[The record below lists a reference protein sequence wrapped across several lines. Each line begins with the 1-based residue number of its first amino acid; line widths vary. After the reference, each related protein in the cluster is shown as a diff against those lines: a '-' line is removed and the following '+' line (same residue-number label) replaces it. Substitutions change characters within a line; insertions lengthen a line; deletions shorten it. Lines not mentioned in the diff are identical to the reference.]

1 MMYWMKYAVSGFM
14 GFWVF
19 QFLIKAA
26 CVYWL
31 SQSEEPIAQLYFGR
45 QNAEVLVVGNSR
57 ALRLFSDSAFKDNL
71 GMSSANLSVQSGST
85 KISLTILNDYLERH
99 SKPKVIIHEITDLIR
114 KDGAVQTLR
123 VYAGASPRLRAIQC
137 QVESKWAIG
146 GKILPT
152 LDFNS
157 QEFREWAAQVV
168 RGKPSYLLETEMS
181 SEIGE
186 GVSQMGFAQYN
197 STKDNLD
204 ALTEIKDLCEKLGIQ
219 YIPVVA
225 PLFPSYLEK
234 ISNFDEWINK
244 AKMELG
250 DDCPVADYSSHKAL
264 AKPELYADHT
274 HINRRGVKVFFELI
288 RKDVRLGQ

>member
-1 MMYWMKYAVSGFM
+1 MMYWMKYAVSWFM

-19 QFLIKAA
+19 QFLITAA
-26 CVYWL
+26 CVYCL

-45 QNAEVLVVGNSR
+45 PNAEVLVVGNSR
-57 ALRLFSDSAFKDNL
+57 ALRLFSDTAFKDNL

-114 KDGAVQTLR
+114 EDGAVQTLR
-123 VYAGASPRLRAIQC
+123 VYAGASSRLRAIQC

-146 GKILPT
+146 GEILPT

-168 RGKPSYLLETEMS
+168 RGRPCYLLETEMS

-186 GVSQMGFAQYN
+186 GVSKMSSVQYN

-250 DDCPVADYSSHKAL
+250 DDCSVADYSDHKAL
-264 AKPELYADHT
+264 SKPELYADHT

-288 RKDVRLGQ
+288 RKDIRLGQ